1 MRHSRIIDDERYN
14 DDDFRPAE
22 TVLHVTETIG
32 RSEPIEKP
40 AAPISAPRRFGAAI
54 LKKILGGSVVA
65 STTTLADKIATLHD
79 EIAAAEAQQRGADAK
94 LARPGLLSDT
104 EHERAEAEAAAARR
118 AIVRAED
125 VIQGLEAERKVL
137 AAAEAKAAFLK
148 QVEAAR
154 LRAATAAARLQVEY
168 EPAAKII
175 ASILADV
182 GTSQD
187 EIADLKRQGREF
199 GEAVEVES
207 ALNVRGTANASASLA
222 VLMQRSELLTDV
234 SLPGLLYAD
243 PDIVPPNTALSRRL
257 PRLP

>member
-1 MRHSRIIDDERYN
+1 MRHSRIIDDRY
-14 DDDFRPAE
+14 DDNDFRPAE

-40 AAPISAPRRFGAAI
+40 AAPVSAPRRFGAAI

-65 STTTLADKIATLHD
+65 SPKTIDDKIAALHD
-79 EIAAAEAQQRGADAK
+79 EIAAAEAQQRASAEK

-104 EHERAEAEAAAARR
+104 EHERVEAEAAGARR
-118 AIVRAED
+118 AIVRAKD
-125 VIQGLEAERKVL
+125 VIQGLEAERAVL
-137 AAAEAKAAFLK
+137 AAAEVKAALLK
-148 QVEAAR
+148 HVEAAR
-154 LRAATAAARLQVEY
+154 LRAAAAATRLQVEY

-182 GTSQD
+182 RTSQD

-199 GEAVEVES
+199 GEVVEIES
-207 ALNVRGTANASASLA
+207 ALNVRGTADASASLA
-222 VLMQRSELLTDV
+222 VLMQGSDLLTDV

-243 PDIVPPNTALSRRL
+243 RDIVPLSTALSRRL